1 MSKITPNTHR
11 VKKKCSRGKV
21 DRGTV
26 SVIAVFR
33 RLRQEDYKF
42 EIGLGYIP
50 ILSNIKL
57 KKYIFYPQ
65 NYPETTEPEDA
76 SV

>member
-1 MSKITPNTHR
+1 M
-11 VKKKCSRGKV
+11 
-21 DRGTV
+21 

-33 RLRQEDYKF
+33 RLRQGDYKF
-42 EIGLGYIP
+42 ESGLGYIP
-50 ILSNIKL
+50 ILSNIIL
-57 KKYIFYPQ
+57 KIYIFYPQ